1 MELLKYFYRFLI
13 DLTNSLD
20 ISNLI
25 RFYTTSKISRHLISS
40 YAKTFKI
47 NEREMEHNIQS
58 YSSLHEF
65 FIRTLKKDVRPI
77 DADPASVI
85 SPVDGFVEDIGE
97 ILETRNILVKGQ
109 IFSIKEMLGNNR
121 AYNKYDGGI
130 YMIIYLSPRDYHRI
144 HSPISGKVIAQWEL
158 GGRSYPV
165 NKFGLKYGRKPLEKN
180 YRKISELEV
189 NGKHI
194 VIAKVGAM
202 FINSITLTHKLD
214 TLAKGEEIGY
224 FSFGSTVVLLF
235 EKDSFIP
242 VEDLK
247 NQFVIMGQK
256 IGVFV
261 QK

>member
-1 MELLKYFYRFLI
+1 MLKYLYRFLI
-13 DLTNSLD
+13 DLTNSLY

-25 RFYTTSKISRHLISS
+25 RYYTTSKISKYLIPS

-47 NEREMEHNIQS
+47 NEQEFEQNIKS
-58 YSSLHEF
+58 YRSLHEF
-65 FIRTLKKDVRPI
+65 FIRTLKKEVRPI

-85 SPVDGFVEDIGE
+85 SPVDGFIEDVGE
-97 ILETRNILVKGQ
+97 IVEARNILVKGQ
-109 IFSIKEMLGNNR
+109 VFSIKEMLGNDKV
-121 AYNKYDGGI
+121 YKKYDGGTYI
-130 YMIIYLSPRDYHRI
+130 IIYLSPRDYHRI

-165 NKFGLKYGRKPLEKN
+165 NKLGLKYGRKPLSKN

-194 VIAKVGAM
+194 AIAKVGAM

-214 TLAKGEEIGY
+214 ILVKGEEIGY

-235 EKDSFIP
+235 EKDSFKPI
-242 VEDLK
+242 EDLK